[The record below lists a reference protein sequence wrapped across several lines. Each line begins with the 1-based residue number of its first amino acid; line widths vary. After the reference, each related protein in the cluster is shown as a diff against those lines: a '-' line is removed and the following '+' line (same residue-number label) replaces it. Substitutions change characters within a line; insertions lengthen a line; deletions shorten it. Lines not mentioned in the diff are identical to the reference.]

1 MTYPLMAGDIAE
13 TLKKLDIS
21 KAIVIGYSMGARV
34 AMEFALSMPESVEKL
49 VLVDLSPM
57 AEPAPGI
64 NVILSAML
72 NLDLTLVKAIDD
84 ADVGLKDQI
93 PVSKVANCWVS
104 LTEIIDIY
112 HYLYGL
118 VSVHGVSL
126 KYVATRVSK

>member
-1 MTYPLMAGDIAE
+1 MAGDIAE